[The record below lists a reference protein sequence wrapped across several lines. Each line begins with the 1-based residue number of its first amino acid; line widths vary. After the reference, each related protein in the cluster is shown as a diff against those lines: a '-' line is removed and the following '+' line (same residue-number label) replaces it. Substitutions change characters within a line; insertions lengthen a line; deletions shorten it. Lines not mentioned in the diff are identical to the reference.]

1 MTTSFEGVSLSKA
14 LKIITAALFL
24 TITVALS
31 GCTVLQ
37 DQFQKP
43 VPTATTA
50 PVPSKTPT
58 VVPTVSAVPGQVP
71 NSTVEQQYKYTEKLQ
86 SGIDKYN
93 AGILYMDEA
102 QILAHNRSDWSNAS
116 STMLK
121 AKDRMDSAKADFQA
135 MGNYSINHDEVLL
148 SEKWTQTANYSAASM
163 QYASLAYSE
172 MASQLAAKGPGGSVN
187 PVKYN
192 SYVQQAN
199 SYNTLAMQS
208 RNEAE
213 AIEKNLT
220 FVLSG
225 L

>member
-1 MTTSFEGVSLSKA
+1 M
-14 LKIITAALFL
+14 KILTAALFL
-24 TITVALS
+24 IIIVALS

-37 DQFQKP
+37 PQSATP
-43 VPTATTA
+43 VPTATAA
-50 PVPSKTPT
+50 PMPSRTPT
-58 VVPTVSAVPGQVP
+58 VAPLATPVPGSAS

-93 AGILYMDEA
+93 AGILYMADA
-102 QILAHNRSDWSNAS
+102 QSQAHNQSDWSNAS
-116 STMLK
+116 RTMLK
-121 AKDRMDSAKADFQA
+121 AKDRMDGAKADFQA
-135 MGNYSINHDEVLL
+135 MGNYSINSDEVLL
-148 SEKWTQTANYSAASM
+148 SQKWTQTADYSSTSM
-163 QYASLAYSE
+163 QYASQAYAE
-172 MASQLAAKGPGGSVN
+172 MADQLATHGAGNVN

-199 SYNTLAMQS
+199 SYNSLALQS